1 MITFLEGKL
10 VEALPTQV
18 TVAVHGVGYE
28 VLIPLAS
35 YDKLPPPEPRP
46 TLPNAT
52 DEK

>member
-28 VLIPLAS
+28 VLIPLSS
-35 YDKLPPPEPRP
+35 YDKLPPPGGQVKLLNPGRS
-46 TLPNAT
+46 
-52 DEK
+52 